1 MEFFVSDPFSPL
13 PTRLQN
19 FPVLLAHFPSH
30 ANFCLCI
37 GPSTIAWTQKIIVE
51 QDINT
56 SLAQNCNVAIQEL
69 GNTSA
74 NYLEGERDF

>member
-1 MEFFVSDPFSPL
+1 M
-13 PTRLQN
+13 
-19 FPVLLAHFPSH
+19 LLAHFPSH
-30 ANFCLCI
+30 ANLCLCI

-51 QDINT
+51 QDMNA

-74 NYLEGERDF
+74 TYLEGEGDF